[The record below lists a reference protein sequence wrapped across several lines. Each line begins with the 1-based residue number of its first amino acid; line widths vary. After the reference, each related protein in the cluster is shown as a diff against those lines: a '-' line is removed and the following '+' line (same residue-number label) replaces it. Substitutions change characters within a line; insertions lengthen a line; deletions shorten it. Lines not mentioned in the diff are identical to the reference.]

1 MLDKKSCFFYLPFVF
16 LFLPSVFPCFSSF
29 PSCFPMFPTYYT
41 YWILELHI
49 FRCLSDVCLHMHI
62 YLNYY
67 ILLHH
72 ISICIYLYIYTPYN
86 YTPKKGWLDTQNKRS
101 CGLMPQVNLFWDMG
115 SPFVCWWQSPQQFL
129 ESPMILFR
137 KANERKGK
145 EEIHTYIYIL
155 PKYVWHILRST
166 GSQPERNFH
175 QILNQSYLNFKPTL
189 NS

>member
-1 MLDKKSCFFYLPFVF
+1 MQVHWFLLVILCHLLPWLHSATGTSWKLKIEYKYKAQYKQMLDKKSCFFYLPFVF

-72 ISICIYLYIYTPYN
+72 ISICIYLFIYVLLHHISICIYLFIYLHTI
-86 YTPKKGWLDTQNKRS
+86 KGMVR
-101 CGLMPQVNLFWDMG
+101 
-115 SPFVCWWQSPQQFL
+115 
-129 ESPMILFR
+129 
-137 KANERKGK
+137 
-145 EEIHTYIYIL
+145 HT
-155 PKYVWHILRST
+155 K
-166 GSQPERNFH
+166 
-175 QILNQSYLNFKPTL
+175 
-189 NS
+189 